1 MTLREHTGRTVEFKL
16 VDRNTNIDFAE
27 DWLNAGLCS
36 VTLMERIL
44 LTTSIIFAITQKMQS
59 RDAIQM

>member
-1 MTLREHTGRTVEFKL
+1 MTLREYTGRTVEFKL

-27 DWLNAGLCS
+27 DWLNAGALP
-36 VTLMERIL
+36 VPLMERIL